1 MSRNLVVRF
10 AGEGGQG
17 QVTAA
22 EGLALAAARVG
33 YHVQTFATYP
43 SQIMGGPTWAQ
54 ARISPDELLSS
65 GDDLDVLVALNRYA
79 YDHNLDDL
87 REGGVVIYNSE
98 EFELDDIGNSFGLD
112 VDKMARETGNPRAA
126 NMIMIGAV
134 GQLASMPQEY
144 FTEFIRDRFTR
155 GRANDQEIIDAN
167 IQALGM
173 GYDAVTSSGFS
184 VEQLDQPEQQG
195 SDEAERVLVN
205 GYELLS
211 MGTIAA
217 GLDFFVGYP
226 ISPATT
232 TLVFME
238 TNLVGDE
245 QIVVQA
251 TSEIE
256 SINALVGAG
265 FAGKKAM
272 SSTSG
277 PGLSLMGEGLGLAW
291 MAEIPLVVL
300 NVQRGGPATGLPTK
314 TEQSDL
320 LTALNPGHGDM
331 RLPVI
336 APGTV
341 EECFWAGVE
350 AMNWAERYQG
360 PVIILSEMSLAERN
374 QDVPHPDLS
383 KVVVERRLVDG
394 GENGDGRY
402 HSSELTP
409 MPLPGGP
416 GAYVANASEHDE
428 QGDTTHLP
436 AVHVQ
441 MTERRFNKL
450 KLLEC
455 DDYEAE
461 HTEAPVALMP
471 WGGAKGPALAAY
483 RALRERDE
491 EIAWYYT
498 MFLNPL
504 PPALLEELRRKEL
517 VLVPELN
524 YLGQFSSVLRGLGVH
539 AESITQYTGLP
550 FKERV
555 LEQLVQERAAPVI
568 GRLATV

>member
-79 YDHNLDDL
+79 YDYNLDDL

-98 EFELDDIGNSFGLD
+98 EFELDGIGNSLGLE

-195 SDEAERVLVN
+195 SDEADRILVN
-205 GYELLS
+205 GYELLG

-374 QDVPHPDLS
+374 QDVLHPDLS
-383 KVVVERRLVDG
+383 KVVVEQRLVDG

-441 MTERRFNKL
+441 MTERRFSKL
-450 KLLEC
+450 KLLES

-461 HTEAPVALMP
+461 HTAAPVALMP

-483 RALRERDE
+483 GALREGGE

-555 LEQLVQERAAPVI
+555 LEQLIRERAAPVI